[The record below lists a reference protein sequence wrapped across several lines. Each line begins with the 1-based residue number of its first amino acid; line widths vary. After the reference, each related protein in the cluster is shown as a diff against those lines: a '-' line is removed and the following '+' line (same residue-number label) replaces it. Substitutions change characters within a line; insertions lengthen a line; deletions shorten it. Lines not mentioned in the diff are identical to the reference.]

1 MKNLLKNKKKLLL
14 LSVVLLVFVAG
25 CKSYVDPT
33 TKKVLE
39 EFIIYPTTSF
49 GEVLNEGWFAAIFVY
64 PLAQLINFFGGMTDA
79 GIGIL
84 IATVLFN
91 LLVAVLSIKSQVQSQ
106 KMQMIQPE
114 LNKIQAKYEGKT
126 DDASRM
132 RMSQEMQ
139 VLYSKHK
146 INPFSS
152 ILILFIQMP
161 ILMAFYYAVQRAS
174 VVVKGTFLG
183 IDLTLTPGNGFA
195 NKQWVYL
202 VIFGAMIALQYA
214 SMKLPAFLA
223 EQKKKRKG
231 VKEKKY
237 AQTQPQGPDQMKMM
251 TLMSTAMIAFIGWT
265 WPVAMSYYWAVSSLV
280 RIIQNILIDR
290 FFLKD

>member
-14 LSVVLLVFVAG
+14 LSVLLLVFVAG

-33 TKKVLE
+33 TKKVME

-49 GEVLNEGWFAAIFVY
+49 FTVLDEGWFAAIFVW

-84 IATVLFN
+84 IATILFN
-91 LLVAVLSIKSQVQSQ
+91 MVVAVFSIKSQIQSQ
-106 KMQMIQPE
+106 RMQMIQPE

-139 VLYSKHK
+139 ALYTKYQ

-183 IDLTLTPGNGFA
+183 IDLTLTPGDGFA
-195 NKQWVYL
+195 SQKWAYL
-202 VIFGAMIALQYA
+202 VIFVAMVCLQYL
-214 SMKLPAFLA
+214 SMKVPAWLA
-223 EQKKKRKG
+223 EQKKKKSG
-231 VKEKKY
+231 IKEKKY
-237 AQTQPQGPDQMKMM
+237 AQPKQQGPDQMKMM
-251 TLMSTAMIAFIGWT
+251 SLVSTAMIAFIGWT
-265 WPVAMSYYWAVSSLV
+265 WPVAMSYYWAVSSSV
-280 RIIQNILIDR
+280 RIIQNIVIDK